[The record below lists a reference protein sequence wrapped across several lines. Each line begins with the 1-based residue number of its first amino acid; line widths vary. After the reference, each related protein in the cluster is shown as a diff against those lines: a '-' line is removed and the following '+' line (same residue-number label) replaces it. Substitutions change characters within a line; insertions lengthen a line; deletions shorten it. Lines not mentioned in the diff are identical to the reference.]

1 MKRRPMARTPGRIAI
16 LLLAACTVPASFSE
30 TVYEV
35 PLMRAASYPNQQGFV
50 RVSSTGEAGEVEI
63 HAWDDT
69 GMYAP
74 NVAKLMLP
82 AGATIPFNSLHLE
95 QGRKELDE
103 GREGEGPWPGIGTG
117 TGDWHLQLRGDIDFR
132 VGVYQRTDDG
142 FLTAMG
148 SSLLAYPPEVVGLE
162 TEGCV
167 FEANIFNPA
176 SNREQESL
184 LRLINYDLAAAEVE
198 IIGID
203 EEGSRRGPVTFAIPP
218 GEVRTLTSR
227 QLEEGDDE
235 MTGSF
240 GDGVGKWQ
248 LYIVSENPLSVMNLL
263 ESKTGH
269 LTNLGPAAMPG
280 YSDAAV
286 PLDDVGCES
295 APPFI
300 LSRDK

>member
-1 MKRRPMARTPGRIAI
+1 MKRRPTIRKSLRFAI
-16 LLLAACTVPASFSE
+16 CLLAMSAVPPSLGE

-50 RVSSTGEAGEVEI
+50 RVTSTGESGEVEI

-74 NVAKLMLP
+74 EVATLSLA
-82 AGATIPFNSLHLE
+82 AGATVAFNSNHLE
-95 QGRKELDE
+95 QGRE
-103 GREGEGPWPGIGTG
+103 GKGPWPGIGTG
-117 TGDWHLQLRGDIDFR
+117 TGDWHLQLRGDIDFK
-132 VGVYQRTDDG
+132 VGAYMRTDDG

-148 SSLLAYPPEVVGLE
+148 STLLAYRPEILGLE
-162 TEGCV
+162 AEGCA

-176 SNREQESL
+176 SNRDQQSS
-184 LRLINYDLAAAEVE
+184 LRLINYDLEAAAVEV
-198 IIGID
+198 IGVD
-203 EEGSRRGPVTFAIPP
+203 EDGNRGGPVSFEIPP
-218 GEVRTLTSR
+218 AEVRTLTSQ
-227 QLEEGDDE
+227 QLENGDEGL
-235 MTGSF
+235 TGTL
-240 GDGVGKWQ
+240 GDGTGKWN
-248 LYIVSENPLSVMNLL
+248 LLVISENPLSVMNLL
-263 ESKTGH
+263 ETPTGH

-300 LSRDK
+300 ISSDK

>member
-1 MKRRPMARTPGRIAI
+1 MKLKPMAGLPGRLAAV
-16 LLLAACTVPASFSE
+16 LLAMGVVSAGFGE

-35 PLMRAASYPNQQGFV
+35 PLMRAAAYPNQQGFV
-50 RVSSTGEAGEVEI
+50 RITSTGEAGEVEI

-74 NVAKLMLP
+74 VTPVLTLAAGTTVA
-82 AGATIPFNSLHLE
+82 FNSDDLE
-95 QGRKELDE
+95 QGNEKKRL
-103 GREGEGPWPGIGTG
+103 WPGIGTG
-117 TGDWHLQLRGDIDFR
+117 TGDWHLQLRGDIDFKA
-132 VGVYQRTDDG
+132 GAYLRTDDG

-148 SSLLAYPPEVVGLE
+148 STLLAYRPEVLGLE
-162 TEGCV
+162 AEGCA

-176 SNREQESL
+176 RNRDQRSS
-184 LRLINYDLAAAEVE
+184 LRLINYDLVAAEVE

-203 EEGSRRGPVTFAIPP
+203 EQGSRRGPVSVAIPP

-227 QLEEGDDE
+227 QLEEGGAE
-235 MTGSF
+235 LEGSL
-240 GDGVGKWQ
+240 GVGEGKWQ
-248 LYIVSENPLSVMNLL
+248 LYITSENPLSVMNLL
-263 ESKTGH
+263 ESVTGH

-286 PLDDVGCES
+286 PVEELGCET

-300 LSRDK
+300 ISRDR